1 MRINSINYKVTT
13 LESFQ
18 GRIDS
23 DDPAE
28 SRWHQIIRV
37 ADLRND
43 PVLNECFVLL
53 GFAVDEG
60 VKRNHGRI
68 GASGG
73 PASLRRILANL
84 PAGTL
89 AKGQLVDAGT
99 IHCIEG
105 NLEEAQH
112 LVAECVAYI
121 LASGG
126 FPIVLGGGHEITYGH
141 YRGLRKI
148 SNGKIGVIN
157 FDAHLDI
164 RSPKPNGTSGTGF
177 FQIAMDEQQREGFYH
192 YLAIGIQDSSN
203 TPLLFQRAQTLNIL
217 CINRDKFHFKYEK
230 SINETILNFL
240 KEIEHLYI
248 TVDMDVFAAAFAPGV
263 SAPAYNGIVPDT
275 FFLEVFDS
283 LINSDKLISVD
294 FAELNPLFDRDM
306 CTARLAANLI
316 FRIVQQKRL
325 R

>member
-1 MRINSINYKVTT
+1 MIINPINYKVTP
-13 LESFQ
+13 LDSIQ
-18 GRIDS
+18 GRVDG

-37 ADLRND
+37 ADLQTAPTLND
-43 PVLNECFVLL
+43 CFVIL

-73 PASLRRILANL
+73 PASLRHILANL

-89 AKGQLVDAGT
+89 NKGQIVDAGT
-99 IHCIEG
+99 ILCVDG
-105 NLEEAQH
+105 NLEEAQQQ
-112 LVAECVAYI
+112 LAQCVAYI
-121 LASGG
+121 IANGG
-126 FPIVLGGGHEITYGH
+126 FPIVLGGGHEVTYGH
-141 YRGLRKI
+141 YQGLRKI
-148 SNGKIGVIN
+148 TTGKIGVVN

-164 RSPKPNGTSGTGF
+164 RSPTPNGNSGTGF
-177 FQIAMDEQQREGFYH
+177 FQIAKDEQQREGSYH
-192 YLAIGIQDSSN
+192 YLAIGIQSSSN
-203 TPLLFQRAQTLNIL
+203 TQLLFQRAQTLNVR
-217 CINRDKFHFKYEK
+217 CVNRDKFHVKYSTE
-230 SINETILNFL
+230 INETIRNFL

-263 SAPAYNGIVPDT
+263 SAPAYNGIIPDT

-316 FRIVQQKRL
+316 FRIVQQKR
-325 R
+325 